1 MGEILTDK
9 DELLFRQVPK
19 EWYQNGT
26 LLSLAFRPLPRKDE
40 GRLSGD
46 RESLTT
52 AESSFIRF
60 KESGG
65 NTVAVFG
72 LTVQEFDDHKIP
84 CFGDPVPDNPSHA
97 YADFSAHSKGQIKK
111 KSQRL
116 RDLAVARGKIYPN
129 S

>member
-1 MGEILTDK
+1 MGEILTDE

-19 EWYQNGT
+19 EWCQNGN

-65 NTVAVFG
+65 NTEAVYG
-72 LTVQEFDDHKIP
+72 LRIHEYSDHNVP
-84 CFGDPVPDNPSHA
+84 CYGDPLPDNPSHA
-97 YADFSAHSKGQIKK
+97 YADFSAFGESKTKK
-111 KSQRL
+111 TSQRL
-116 RDLAVARGKIYPN
+116 RDIAVTRGKIYP
-129 S
+129 